1 MAKVMTAEQERKQ
14 WKKQHS
20 GEPSKKQ
27 LKRMTSV
34 YTKVD
39 EDTAHRIIGQLEE
52 DDFYDNLDLETVDK
66 ILAEYQYDRIHGEF
80 GETYN

>member
-14 WKKQHS
+14 WEQKQRQ
-20 GEPSKKQ
+20 EPSKKQ

-39 EDTAHRIIGQLEE
+39 EDTAHRIIGQLE
-52 DDFYDNLDLETVDK
+52 DDEFYDNLDMDTVDK